1 MTPLIIAAVLFV
13 GLIAINVSFFLC
25 ARAIRRDHKK
35 RFDDLQRQCTL
46 KRGHYLSCG
55 GLHGREVA

>member
-13 GLIAINVSFFLC
+13 GLIAINVSFFLR

-35 RFDDLQRQCTL
+35 RFDDLQRRLENHATDL
-46 KRGHYLSCG
+46 VNHLFDANRS
-55 GLHGREVA
+55 